1 MDLIKQFISDEVHT
15 HYWEHDDTCAVTTLT
30 IVCRLFRFNLDTQI
44 LDAAL
49 GLWGAG
55 GHRAQCGLIEGA
67 LMSIGLLGSR
77 HGLDRE
83 QVSRLC
89 RSFAESFEARFGSL
103 ACRELRPEGFGPD
116 NPPHICEELS
126 VKAIYFTTRFLTESL
141 QEEPRSPT
149 KAS

>member
-1 MDLIKQFISDEVHT
+1 MDSIKKFISDEVHG
-15 HYWEHDDTCAVTTLT
+15 HYWENDDTCAVTTLT
-30 IVCRLFRFNLDTQI
+30 IISRLFCFDLQKQI

-55 GHRAQCGLIEGA
+55 GHRAQCGLVEGA

-77 HGLDRE
+77 RGLDRT

-103 ACRELRPEGFGPD
+103 ACRELRPEGFSPD
-116 NPPHICEELS
+116 DPPHICEELS
-126 VKAIYFTTRFLTESL
+126 VKAIDFTTRFLAEAL
-141 QEEPRSPT
+141 QEKPRP
-149 KAS
+149 